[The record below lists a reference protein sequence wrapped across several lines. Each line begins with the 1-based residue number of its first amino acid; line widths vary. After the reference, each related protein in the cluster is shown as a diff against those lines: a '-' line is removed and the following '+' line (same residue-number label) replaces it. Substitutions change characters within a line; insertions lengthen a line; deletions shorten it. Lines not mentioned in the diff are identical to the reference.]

1 MPDDI
6 NHDKKLNAIK
16 EHKYI
21 VFKSE
26 NTTLKVYDN
35 EAHIVK

>member
-6 NHDKKLNAIK
+6 NHYKKLNAIK
-16 EHKYI
+16 EPKYI
-21 VFKSE
+21 KKTSE

-35 EAHIVK
+35 EAHTVK